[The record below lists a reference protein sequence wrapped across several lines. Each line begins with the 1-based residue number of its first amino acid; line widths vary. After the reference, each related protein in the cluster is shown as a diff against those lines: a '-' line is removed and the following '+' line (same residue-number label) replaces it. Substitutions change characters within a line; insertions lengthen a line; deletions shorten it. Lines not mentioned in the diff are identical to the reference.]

1 MALSETTIAVQP
13 LPIDPLTLIRQKK
26 RRAQLQCRP
35 RFRGRRPTPVIRT
48 ERATAVD
55 STDQL
60 DISMPTHLAVQL
72 W

>member
-13 LPIDPLTLIRQKK
+13 LPIDPLTLIRQQE
-26 RRAQLQCRP
+26 AASPAAMPAPIP
-35 RFRGRRPTPVIRT
+35 RRRPTPVIRT